1 MKMIC
6 INCPRGCEM
15 TVEEVN
21 SKLVVQGNAC
31 PRGETYAI
39 AETTHPERMVT
50 VLVKVAGRKKPL
62 PVKTSKPVP
71 KTKIVEVLA
80 EAAAAMALLPVKIGD
95 VVVAD
100 VAKTGAD
107 LVATANMA

>member
-1 MKMIC
+1 
-6 INCPRGCEM
+6 M
-15 TVEEVN
+15 TVEKTETG
-21 SKLVVQGNAC
+21 LVVQGNAC

-62 PVKTSKPVP
+62 PVKTARPIP
-71 KTKIVEVLA
+71 KTKIPEVLA
-80 EAAAAMALLPVKIGD
+80 EAAAAMALVPVKIGD
-95 VVVAD
+95 VIVAD
-100 VAKTGAD
+100 AAKTGVD

>member
-21 SKLVVQGNAC
+21 SRIVVQGNAC
-31 PRGETYAI
+31 PRGENYAI
-39 AETTHPERMVT
+39 SEMTHPERMVT

-62 PVKTSKPVP
+62 PVKTSKPVL
-71 KTKIVEVLA
+71 KSKISEVLQ
-80 EAAAAMALLPVKIGD
+80 EASCAVALLPVKIGD
-95 VVVAD
+95 VIVVN
-100 VAKTGAD
+100 VAKTGAN